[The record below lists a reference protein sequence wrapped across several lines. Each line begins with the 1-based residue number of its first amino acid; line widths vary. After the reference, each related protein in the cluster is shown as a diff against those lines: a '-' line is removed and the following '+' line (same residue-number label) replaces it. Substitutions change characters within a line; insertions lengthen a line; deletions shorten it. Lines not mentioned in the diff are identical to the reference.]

1 MNSQL
6 KQTENTMTNNNI
18 NETDIATYLH
28 QHPDFFQR
36 HAEFLEKQHIS
47 HQNIGGAT
55 SLIERQVA
63 ILREKNSHLEGQ
75 LDGLLRAARSNEQI
89 MVRLQH
95 LTLELLR
102 SNNLDE
108 MISIC
113 QDVLNTDFNAD
124 YVAIRLIKKNKQP
137 AKNQGN
143 LHFITTSNA
152 SLRQFKN
159 LFITGKP
166 VCGKLPIKQQ
176 KFLFSK
182 HINEVK
188 SVALL
193 PLKTT
198 DKNIGILALGSKDK
212 NRFHSGMGTVFISHL
227 ADLISNAFSQH
238 IR

>member
-1 MNSQL
+1 MSSQL
-6 KQTENTMTNNNI
+6 QQTENTMTNNAI
-18 NETDIATYLH
+18 NEIDIATYLH
-28 QHPDFFQR
+28 QHPGFFQR
-36 HAEFLEKQHIS
+36 HSEFLEQQQIS
-47 HQNIGGAT
+47 HQNIGSAT

-63 ILREKNSHLEGQ
+63 VLREKNSHLEGQ
-75 LDGLLRAARSNEQI
+75 LDRLLRAARSNEQI

-102 SNNLDE
+102 SDNLDE
-108 MISIC
+108 MITIC

-124 YVAIRLIKKNKQP
+124 FVAIRLIKKVKKS

-152 SLRQFKN
+152 SLRQFEN

-166 VCGKLPIKQQ
+166 VCGRLPSKQQ

-193 PLKTT
+193 PLKTN
-198 DKNIGILALGSKDK
+198 KNIGILALGSTDK

-227 ADLISNAFSQH
+227 GDLISNAFAQH
-238 IR
+238 VN